1 MAAQVYTRGFKRRV
15 RLTAAVI
22 TMAAGIAPFVVTL
35 ALLQSWASPPPY
47 AMALLTAATFVAA
60 GLAPW
65 YSHGTLALLGNHG
78 LRQRVAGLAE
88 GYLDLDTGPDAQTG
102 ASPDDGVPAGRL
114 RALGA
119 TFVGFSPGDKLRVW
133 DGETD
138 RDVGFLCIRDAAL
151 VYVGDEFRWSL
162 PLERIDQIELA
173 PAVTGVRRI
182 IVRWHA
188 PRGGPRAFSV
198 VSREANTLEGM
209 AIVTRRLYEAL
220 REWIWSDEEDE
231 IPARSH
237 VPWGYPPTDTAGGW
251 ALDQPVSG
259 CLLTVTGMAVI
270 VVLTIWRV
278 SWALIQSGDYY
289 AAILWAGLIAVV
301 GAVFTGY
308 LLSYLHAWDSQRQ
321 PRARQ

>member
-1 MAAQVYTRGFKRRV
+1 MSAQVYTRGFKRRV

-22 TMAAGIAPFVVTL
+22 TMAAGIAPFVVAL
-35 ALLQSWASPPPY
+35 ALLQSWSSPPPY

-65 YSHGTLALLGNHG
+65 YSHGTLALLGNYG
-78 LRQRVAGLAE
+78 LRTRIARLAE
-88 GYLDLDTGPDAQTG
+88 EYLVPDGSPTPPP
-102 ASPDDGVPAGRL
+102 ASIEGKDAPAGRL
-114 RALGA
+114 HALGA

-138 RDVGFLCIRDAAL
+138 RDVGFLCIRNSAL
-151 VYVGDEFRWSL
+151 VYIGDEFRWSL

-173 PAVTGVRRI
+173 PAVTGIRRI
-182 IVRWHA
+182 IIRWHA

-198 VSREANTLEGM
+198 VSREANTLDGM

-220 REWIWSDEEDE
+220 RDWLWSDQEDE
-231 IPARSH
+231 GSSRSH
-237 VPWGYPPTDTAGGW
+237 VHWGYPPTDTAGGW

-270 VVLTIWRV
+270 VVLTVWRV
-278 SWALIQSGDYY
+278 SWTLIQSGDYY

-308 LLSYLHAWDSQRQ
+308 LLSYLHSWDAQRQ